1 MLFSEKL
8 VYLRKKSG
16 LTQEALAEAL
26 GVSRQS
32 VSKWEAAGAMPE
44 MAKIIEISKYFH
56 VSTDFLLLDSMDP
69 SEDGEDQP
77 AEEALSS
84 VALEDADAYMNYLAD
99 RAPKVALA
107 VSLFILSAIPP
118 ILAGIADTDAAYT
131 LGIIATLA
139 VVAVGVFLLVYGPK
153 MPDDFEAFDEPVDTA
168 YGVDGVV
175 KKRKENYAPLHS
187 RRLSAGIILCILSAA
202 PMLFSSAAGRGDAFT
217 TTGFAATLCIVAAGV
232 FFIVRTSVI
241 EAGFDKILEQGD
253 YTRRK
258 KIARR
263 RTAPIQRAYYLSMLL
278 IFLALSFYTNKW
290 QWTWILWPGAALVNV
305 ICRSIAES
313 IRAFDED

>member
-168 YGVDGVV
+168 YGVDGAV
-175 KKRKENYAPLHS
+175 KKRKEDYAPLHS

-202 PMLFSSAAGRGDAFT
+202 PLFFASAMNDDGLMV
-217 TTGFAATLCIVAAGV
+217 TGFAATLCIVAAGV

-263 RTAPIQRAYYLSMLL
+263 RTVPIQRAYYLSVLL
-278 IFLALSFYTNKW
+278 IYLALSFYTNKW

>member
-69 SEDGEDQP
+69 SEDGADPP

-84 VALEDADAYMNYLAD
+84 VALEDADAYMNYLAA

-118 ILAGIADTDAAYT
+118 ILAGIADTDDAYT

-168 YGVDGVV
+168 YGVDGAV
-175 KKRKENYAPLHS
+175 KKRKEDYAPLHS

-202 PMLFSSAAGRGDAFT
+202 PLFFASAMNDDGLMVM
-217 TTGFAATLCIVAAGV
+217 GFAATLCIVAAGV

-263 RTAPIQRAYYLSMLL
+263 RTAPFQRAYYLSVLL

-305 ICRSIAES
+305 LCRSIAES

>member
-168 YGVDGVV
+168 YGVDGAV
-175 KKRKENYAPLHS
+175 KKRKEDYAPLHS

-202 PMLFSSAAGRGDAFT
+202 PLFFASAMNDDGLMVM
-217 TTGFAATLCIVAAGV
+217 GFAATLCIVAAGV

-263 RTAPIQRAYYLSMLL
+263 RTAPFQRAYYLSVLL

-305 ICRSIAES
+305 LCRSIAES

>member
-56 VSTDFLLLDSMDP
+56 VSTDFLLLDSMDI
-69 SEDGEDQP
+69 SEDVTERPQ
-77 AEEALSS
+77 EESLSS
-84 VALEDADAYMNYLAD
+84 VPLEDADGYLNFLAA

-118 ILAGIADTDAAYT
+118 ILAGIAGSDGAYT
-131 LGIIATLA
+131 LSIIATLG
-139 VVAVGVFLLVYGPK
+139 VVAVGVFLLSYGPK

-175 KKRKENYAPLHS
+175 KKRKEDYAPVHS

-202 PMLFSSAAGRGDAFT
+202 PLFFASAMNDDGLMIM
-217 TTGFAATLCIVAAGV
+217 GFAATLCIVAAGV
-232 FFIVRTSVI
+232 FFIVRTSII

-253 YTRRK
+253 YTRPK

-263 RTAPIQRAYYLSMLL
+263 RTAPFQRAYYLSVLL
-278 IFLALSFYTNKW
+278 IYLALSFYTKKW
-290 QWTWILWPGAALVNV
+290 QLTWILWPAAVMVN
-305 ICRSIAES
+305 IIGRSIAES
-313 IRAFDED
+313 IRAFDEE

>member
-69 SEDGEDQP
+69 SEDGADQP

-84 VALEDADAYMNYLAD
+84 VALEDADGYMNYLAD

-168 YGVDGVV
+168 YGVDGAV
-175 KKRKENYAPLHS
+175 KKRKEDYAPLHS

-202 PMLFSSAAGRGDAFT
+202 PMLFSS
-217 TTGFAATLCIVAAGV
+217 IV
-232 FFIVRTSVI
+232 VRPPT
-241 EAGFDKILEQGD
+241 KL
-253 YTRRK
+253 
-258 KIARR
+258 
-263 RTAPIQRAYYLSMLL
+263 
-278 IFLALSFYTNKW
+278 
-290 QWTWILWPGAALVNV
+290 PG
-305 ICRSIAES
+305 EM
-313 IRAFDED
+313 E

>member
-56 VSTDFLLLDSMDP
+56 VSTDFLLLDSMDI
-69 SEDGEDQP
+69 SEDVTERPQ
-77 AEEALSS
+77 EESLSS
-84 VALEDADAYMNYLAD
+84 VPLEDADGYLNFLAV

-118 ILAGIADTDAAYT
+118 ILAGIAGSDGAYT
-131 LGIIATLA
+131 LSIIATLA
-139 VVAVGVFLLVYGPK
+139 VVAVGVFLLSYGPK
-153 MPDDFEAFDEPVDTA
+153 MPDSFEAFDELVDTA

-175 KKRKENYAPLHS
+175 KKRKEDYAPVHS
-187 RRLSAGIILCILSAA
+187 RHLSAGIILCILSAA
-202 PMLFSSAAGRGDAFT
+202 PLFFASAMNDDDLMIM
-217 TTGFAATLCIVAAGV
+217 GFAATLCIVAAGV
-232 FFIVRTSVI
+232 FFIVRTSII

-253 YTRRK
+253 YTRPK

-263 RTAPIQRAYYLSMLL
+263 RTAPFQRAYYLSVLL
-278 IFLALSFYTNKW
+278 IYLALSFYTKKW
-290 QWTWILWPGAALVNV
+290 QLTWILWPAAVMIN
-305 ICRSIAES
+305 IIGRSIAES
-313 IRAFDED
+313 IRAFDEE

>member
-69 SEDGEDQP
+69 SEDGADQP

-139 VVAVGVFLLVYGPK
+139 VVAVGVFLLVFGPK

-217 TTGFAATLCIVAAGV
+217 TTGFATTLCIVAAGV

-241 EAGFDKILEQGD
+241 EAGF
-253 YTRRK
+253 RRK

>member
-56 VSTDFLLLDSMDP
+56 VSTDFLLLDSMDI
-69 SEDGEDQP
+69 SEDVTELPQ
-77 AEEALSS
+77 EESLSS
-84 VALEDADAYMNYLAD
+84 VPLEDADGYLNFLAA

-118 ILAGIADTDAAYT
+118 ILAGIAGSDGAYT
-131 LGIIATLA
+131 LSIIATLG
-139 VVAVGVFLLVYGPK
+139 VVAVGVFLLSYGPK

-168 YGVDGVV
+168 YGVNGVV
-175 KKRKENYAPLHS
+175 KKRKEDYAPVHS
-187 RRLSAGIILCILSAA
+187 RHLSAGIILCILSAA
-202 PMLFSSAAGRGDAFT
+202 PLFFASTMNDDGLMIM
-217 TTGFAATLCIVAAGV
+217 GFAATLCIVAAGV
-232 FFIVRTSVI
+232 FFIVRTSII

-253 YTRRK
+253 YTRPK

-263 RTAPIQRAYYLSMLL
+263 RTAPFQRAYYLSVLL
-278 IFLALSFYTNKW
+278 IYLALSFYTKKW
-290 QWTWILWPGAALVNV
+290 QLTWILWPAAVMVN
-305 ICRSIAES
+305 IIGRSIAES
-313 IRAFDED
+313 IRAFDEE

>member
-84 VALEDADAYMNYLAD
+84 VALEDADAYMNYLAG

-118 ILAGIADTDAAYT
+118 ILADIADTDAAYT

-168 YGVDGVV
+168 YGVDGAV
-175 KKRKENYAPLHS
+175 KKRKEDYAPLHS

-202 PMLFSSAAGRGDAFT
+202 PLFFASAMNDDGLMVM
-217 TTGFAATLCIVAAGV
+217 GFAATLCIVAAGV

-258 KIARR
+258 KITRR
-263 RTAPIQRAYYLSMLL
+263 RTAPFQRAYYLSVLL

>member
-69 SEDGEDQP
+69 SEDGADQP

-84 VALEDADAYMNYLAD
+84 VALEDADGYMNYLAD

-118 ILAGIADTDAAYT
+118 ILADIADTDAAYT

-168 YGVDGVV
+168 YGVDGAV
-175 KKRKENYAPLHS
+175 KKRKEDYAPLHS

-202 PMLFSSAAGRGDAFT
+202 PLFFASAMNDDGLMVM
-217 TTGFAATLCIVAAGV
+217 GFAATLCIVAAGV

-258 KIARR
+258 KITRR
-263 RTAPIQRAYYLSMLL
+263 RTAPFQRAYYLSVLL

>member
-69 SEDGEDQP
+69 SEDGADQP

-99 RAPKVALA
+99 HAPKVALA

-118 ILAGIADTDAAYT
+118 ILADIADTDAAYT

-153 MPDDFEAFDEPVDTA
+153 MPGDFEAFDEPVDTA
-168 YGVDGVV
+168 YGVDGAV
-175 KKRKENYAPLHS
+175 KKRKEDYAPLHS

-202 PMLFSSAAGRGDAFT
+202 PLFFASAMNDDGLMVM
-217 TTGFAATLCIVAAGV
+217 GFAATLCIVAAGV

-263 RTAPIQRAYYLSMLL
+263 RTAPFQRAYYLSVLL
-278 IFLALSFYTNKW
+278 IYLALSFYTNKW

-313 IRAFDED
+313 IQAFDED